1 MSGPTRTLAA
11 FDVDGTLTARD
22 TLAPFLARIVG
33 RTALVRA
40 AAANAPRLAPIALG
54 RGDRDAT
61 KERMLVRLLRGRPY
75 EPIATA
81 GAAYGREIAADR
93 VAPAMHERIAWHL
106 EQDHEVVLVSA
117 SLGTYLD
124 EVARVL
130 GASTA
135 LCTRLEVDDDGHC
148 TGRMIGGNCRGAAKA
163 DRLLAHIGRGD
174 ATIYAYGDSRGDDEL
189 LALADHAFRV
199 RHTRG
204 GVRCT
209 EE

>member
-1 MSGPTRTLAA
+1 MTGPTRTLAA

-22 TLAPFLARIVG
+22 TLTPFLARIVG

-40 AAANAPRLAPIALG
+40 AAANAPRLVPIALG
-54 RGDRDAT
+54 QGDRDAT

-75 EPIATA
+75 EPIAAA
-81 GAAYGREIAADR
+81 GAQYGREIAGNR
-93 VAPAMHERIAWHL
+93 IAPAMYERIAWHL
-106 EQDHEVVLVSA
+106 DQEHEVVLVSA
-117 SLGTYLD
+117 SLGSYLD

-135 LCTRLEVDDDGHC
+135 LCTRLEVDSDGRC
-148 TGRMIGGNCRGAAKA
+148 TGRMIGGNCRGPAKA
-163 DRLLAHIGRGD
+163 ERLLAYLGDGD
-174 ATIYAYGDSRGDDEL
+174 ATIYAYGDSTGDDEL

-199 RHTRG
+199 QHTRG
-204 GVRCT
+204 GVRLT